1 VKLDAFFYLFYSK
14 QRLWCMVK
22 MSGVKALFVAVVAL
36 FGVCGVYAQEPQSV
50 PFNGLVKDASGAP
63 LAKIKIE
70 LKGVG
75 VYTYSDKEG
84 RFGFTNVQSDDVLV
98 FIKKRQT
105 VEVPVEGRRSM
116 QVVLLDG
123 GKSQAEESAEL
134 IDTGF
139 GYVKKREYTNSS
151 GTISGEF
158 LRRMGTQDL
167 ESAIVGRVAGVT
179 MLNGEII
186 IRNTGKV
193 NATNASQAALILVDG
208 SEVARLSMV
217 NVQDVESVT
226 VLKDGTIYGMR
237 GANGVILIKTR
248 SGNSK

>member
-1 VKLDAFFYLFYSK
+1 MREQSMAGKLRNIFAVLI
-14 QRLWCMVK
+14 
-22 MSGVKALFVAVVAL
+22 ALVGANAL
-36 FGVCGVYAQEPQSV
+36 CAQELQSV
-50 PFNGLVKDASGAP
+50 PFNGLVQDASGNP
-63 LAKIKIE
+63 LGKIKIE

-75 VYTYSDKEG
+75 VYTYSDKDG
-84 RFGFTNVQSDDVLV
+84 RFGFTNVQADDVLV
-98 FIKKRQT
+98 FIKKRQR
-105 VEVPVEGRRSM
+105 VEVAVDGRQSM

-123 GKSQAEESAEL
+123 GNSKAVESEEL
-134 IDTGF
+134 INTGF
-139 GYVKKREYTNSS
+139 GYVKKREYSNSS

-179 MLNGEII
+179 KLNGEIV

-208 SEVARLSMV
+208 SEVGNLSMV
-217 NVQDVESVT
+217 NVQDVETVT
-226 VLKDGTIYGMR
+226 ILKDGTIYGMR

>member
-1 VKLDAFFYLFYSK
+1 MKRLFAM
-14 QRLWCMVK
+14 L
-22 MSGVKALFVAVVAL
+22 VAL
-36 FGVCGVYAQEPQSV
+36 MMTGVVWGQEPEGV
-50 PFNGLVKDASGAP
+50 PFNGFVEDAAGNP

-84 RFGFTNVQSDDVLV
+84 RFGFTNIKADDILV
-98 FIKKRQT
+98 FIKKKQR
-105 VEVPVEGRRSM
+105 VEVAVDGRRSLH
-116 QVVLLDG
+116 VVMLDG
-123 GKSQAEESAEL
+123 GKTQLSESEEL
-134 IDTGF
+134 VDTGF

-158 LRRMGTQDL
+158 LRRMGAQDL
-167 ESAIVGRVAGVT
+167 ESAILGRVAGVAKV
-179 MLNGEII
+179 NGSIV

-208 SEVARLSMV
+208 CEVTSLSMV
-217 NVQDVESVT
+217 NIQDIDTVT
-226 VLKDGTIYGMR
+226 ILKDGTMYGLR

-248 SGNSK
+248 SGNS